1 MKNKKQLKDLPEVK
15 LFNEYIDD
23 KPIALAVS
31 GGPDSTAM
39 MQIAAFSKKLKRSNV
54 TVIVVDHGLRKE
66 SKNEAKLVYKNAKI
80 LGFKVKILRWIG
92 EKPKTR
98 IQETA
103 RKTRYKLMTSW
114 CKKKGIKKLF
124 LAHHLDDQVE
134 TFLMRLGKGSGVD
147 GLAVMNFVVDSSS
160 IKLIRP
166 FLEIPKIRF
175 MKILD
180 ISGLEFISDPSNFN
194 PNYGRSRIR
203 EVLPVLSKEGIS
215 SKQIGLVIK
224 RMRSAKDALNAQTN
238 IMLEKYVSSVENVAY
253 FLDKNLLKETKEK
266 EILLRLLEKI
276 FINISGSIYPPR
288 RNKLENILY
297 WIKEDNNLAA
307 RTLAGVVVRK
317 RKSEFIFYREPENCY
332 KSGSIKLMTSRYNCW
347 DDRFFLKANKSNNFE
362 VKALGDLGITILK
375 DKKMLKRQGF
385 RNVPLSAWKTIP
397 SVWSKKRLISV
408 PTLGYCKQK
417 DLKIYI
423 KSNKNT
429 EIH

>member
-1 MKNKKQLKDLPEVK
+1 
-15 LFNEYIDD
+15 
-23 KPIALAVS
+23 
-31 GGPDSTAM
+31 
-39 MQIAAFSKKLKRSNV
+39 
-54 TVIVVDHGLRKE
+54 
-66 SKNEAKLVYKNAKI
+66 
-80 LGFKVKILRWIG
+80 
-92 EKPKTR
+92 
-98 IQETA
+98 
-103 RKTRYKLMTSW
+103 
-114 CKKKGIKKLF
+114 
-124 LAHHLDDQVE
+124 
-134 TFLMRLGKGSGVD
+134 MRLGKGSGVD

-180 ISGLEFISDPSNFN
+180 ISGLEFISDPSNFS

-203 EVLPVLSKEGIS
+203 KVLPVLSKEGIS

-238 IMLEKYVSSVENVAY
+238 ILLEKYVSSVENVAY

-307 RTLAGVVVRK
+307 RTLAGVVARK
-317 RKSEFIFYREPENCY
+317 RKSEFIFYREPANCY
-332 KSGSIKLMTSRYNCW
+332 KSESIKLMTSRYNCW